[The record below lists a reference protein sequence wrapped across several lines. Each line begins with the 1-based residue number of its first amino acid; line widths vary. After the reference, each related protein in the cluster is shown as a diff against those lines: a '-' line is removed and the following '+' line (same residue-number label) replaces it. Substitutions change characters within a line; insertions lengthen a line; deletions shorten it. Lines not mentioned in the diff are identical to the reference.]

1 MSAAARVEQP
11 REDAGRA
18 GPRTAE
24 PADRA
29 IGGHKGRG
37 LQVTDQPVIADLGI
51 ACHKIL
57 LPPVSTGPAIWL
69 PRRARDRD
77 FTAQPAW
84 VAAGSCRS
92 GASAWAS
99 VCLLDR
105 DPAAVRLYLPHR
117 DTDLEAGTP
126 AARQGE
132 DLEVRVAWELLE
144 RAETEGLSLVG
155 PGRLLAG

>member
-1 MSAAARVEQP
+1 MFVGRRSRLRRRVAVTSQAEASPLVVSAPSSECRLWSMSERAGCRAVPRCGSAPRNSCRAPPATAAPPRAEQP
-11 REDAGRA
+11 GKDAGRA

-69 PRRARDRD
+69 TRRARDRD
-77 FTAQPAW
+77 FTAQ
-84 VAAGSCRS
+84 R
-92 GASAWAS
+92 
-99 VCLLDR
+99 
-105 DPAAVRLYLPHR
+105 
-117 DTDLEAGTP
+117 
-126 AARQGE
+126 
-132 DLEVRVAWELLE
+132 
-144 RAETEGLSLVG
+144 
-155 PGRLLAG
+155 